1 MRGITVRRVAPAA
14 ALALTLGAAG
24 CGSGDDGS
32 AASSRSGGG
41 AKIALLL
48 PENKTTRYE
57 AHDRPGFQ
65 RELRNACPDC
75 EFLYY
80 NAGQDAARQQQQ
92 VEAAITEGAKV
103 LVISAVDVQSAPAL
117 VRPAKQAGIPV
128 IAYERMIPAEVD
140 YYLSY
145 DNCRV
150 GELQAQALVDR
161 LKADGNA
168 TGRIVKINGSPTD
181 SNALEFKR
189 CSSQVF
195 KEAGVQVAREYDTP
209 DWSPDKAQQEM
220 DQAIAA
226 VGCDGFKGVYAANDG
241 TAGGAIAALSASGVD
256 TRDVP
261 VTGQDAELAA
271 VQRVLDGRQFMTI
284 YKAIAPESARRGGA
298 SARRSSTAGHRQPQG
313 RQRRGAGALD
323 GVRPDRRH
331 ARQRRRHRGQGRLL
345 EGRRPVLWALRR
357 RMQGGGRPMTA
368 GGPVSSSSAAP

>member
-256 TRDVP
+256 TRDVR

-271 VQRVLDGRQFMTI
+271 VQRVLDGRRFMTI
-284 YKAIAPESARRGGA
+284 YKAIAPESAL
-298 SARRSSTAGHRQPQG
+298 SARVAAALARGEAPLQDTVNRKVDNGEAQVPSMVFDPIVVTRDNVGDTVVKDGFWKVDDLCSGRFAAACKEAGVQ
-313 RQRRGAGALD
+313 
-323 GVRPDRRH
+323 
-331 ARQRRRHRGQGRLL
+331 
-345 EGRRPVLWALRR
+345 
-357 RMQGGGRPMTA
+357 
-368 GGPVSSSSAAP
+368 

>member
-1 MRGITVRRVAPAA
+1 MRTITVPGVALAA
-14 ALALTLGAAG
+14 AVALLLVAAG
-24 CGSGDDGS
+24 CGSDEEGNAAAGGDGP
-32 AASSRSGGG
+32 
-41 AKIALLL
+41 KVALLL

-65 RELRNACPDC
+65 RELKGACPDC
-75 EFLYY
+75 ALLYY

-117 VRPAKQAGIPV
+117 VNRAKQAGLSV
-128 IAYERMIPAEVD
+128 ISYERMIPADVD

-161 LKADGNA
+161 LKAGGDA
-168 TGRIVKINGSPTD
+168 TGPIVKINGSPTD

-189 CSSQVF
+189 CSSRVF
-195 KEAGVQVAREYDTP
+195 KQAGVQVAREYDTP

-226 VGCDGFKGVYAANDG
+226 LGRDGFRGVYAANDG
-241 TAGGAIAALSASGVD
+241 TAGGAIAAMAGAGIDSD
-256 TRDVP
+256 EVP

-271 VQRVLDGRQFMTI
+271 IQRVLAGKQFMTI
-284 YKAIAPESARRGGA
+284 YKAIAPESAL
-298 SARRSSTAGHRQPQG
+298 SARVAAALARGEAPPQNTVNRTVDNGKAKVPSMVFDPIVVTRQNVGDTVIKDGFWKVAEVCAGRFAAACKE
-313 RQRRGAGALD
+313 AGI
-323 GVRPDRRH
+323 R
-331 ARQRRRHRGQGRLL
+331 
-345 EGRRPVLWALRR
+345 
-357 RMQGGGRPMTA
+357 
-368 GGPVSSSSAAP
+368 